1 MIWFKKFDHLKFVSI
16 SGLGTD
22 GSDMNAPPSPQEMQS
37 RIFDQCSRARAIL
50 EKASELCTSERC
62 ACIKISRSIAWLCR
76 YNYLLVPY
84 RLSSYILLL
93 AVAT

>member
-16 SGLGTD
+16 SGLGAG
-22 GSDMNAPPSPQEMQS
+22 GSDMDAPPSPREMQS

-50 EKASELCTSERC
+50 EKASTLYSKRC
-62 ACIKISRSIAWLCR
+62 ACINISRSIAW
-76 YNYLLVPY
+76 NYLLVPY